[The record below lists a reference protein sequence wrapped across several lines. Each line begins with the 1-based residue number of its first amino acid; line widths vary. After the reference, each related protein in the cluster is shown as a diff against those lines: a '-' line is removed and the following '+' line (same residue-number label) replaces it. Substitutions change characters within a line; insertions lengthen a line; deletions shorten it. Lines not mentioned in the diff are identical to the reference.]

1 MRVAIR
7 ADASSVIGTGHLR
20 RCLALAEA
28 LRQSGAHVEF
38 ITRILG
44 SDAAAKIQV
53 AGFPVH
59 LLPAPTGTVQD
70 STPPHAD
77 WAGVSWQQDAEE
89 TIRALRK
96 ADWVVVDHY
105 AFDARW
111 HKAVAPKLGARLAIV
126 DDLADRAL
134 HGDVLVDQTLADFD
148 HGEKYKHRLGNGLT
162 ILGGPHYALLGPAYL
177 KAPRCQVTEEVRSI
191 GIFMGGADPAALSE
205 IALRACRDVA
215 GFAGPV
221 EIVTTQANP
230 RHPELKALAQR
241 WPQTSVM
248 VDIPELSGFFSRHG
262 LQIGAGGSASW
273 ERCCVGAPTIALVGS
288 RNQLAVVPQLAKA
301 GAIATLDPKE
311 APTPESLGA
320 LVRELLGDTARRRAL
335 ATRARELVDGR
346 GAQRVA
352 LRITANTLRVRKAER
367 EDSDLMYRWRND
379 PVTRIV
385 SRNPEE
391 IGPKQHAVWLQRTL
405 ADKERLLLI
414 GEVGQMPVGVVRF
427 DRVSPDDAK
436 ISVYVDPE
444 LHGLGLGEAL
454 VKAGEE
460 AVRAWAGK
468 GVTIVTHVLGGNT
481 RARKAFEAA
490 GYSFKGEVGRKR
502 A

>member
-7 ADASSVIGTGHLR
+7 ADASSVMGTGHVR
-20 RCLALAEA
+20 RCLSLAEA
-28 LRQSGAHVEF
+28 LRPTGAHVEF
-38 ITRILG
+38 ITRALG
-44 SDAAAKIQV
+44 TDAAAKIQA

-59 LLPAPTGTVQD
+59 LLPPPGGPVHE

-77 WAGVSWQQDAEE
+77 WAGVPWQQDAEE

-96 ADWVVVDHY
+96 ADWLVVDHY

-111 HKAVAPKLGARLAIV
+111 HKAVAPKLGAQLAII
-126 DDLADRAL
+126 DDLADRPL
-134 HGDVLVDQTLADFD
+134 HGNVLIDQNLADFD
-148 HGEKYKHRLGNGLT
+148 HAEKYRHRIGNGLT
-162 ILGGPHYALLGPAYL
+162 ILGGPHYALLGTAYRN
-177 KAPRCQVTEEVRSI
+177 APRCQVTDEVRSI
-191 GIFMGGADPAALSE
+191 GIFMGGTDPAALSE
-205 IALRACRDVA
+205 IALRACREVA
-215 GFAGPV
+215 GFTGAI
-221 EIVTTQANP
+221 ELVTTQANP
-230 RHPELKALAQR
+230 RHPELKALAAR
-241 WPQTSVM
+241 WPRTAVA

-262 LQIGAGGSASW
+262 LQVGAGGSASW
-273 ERCCVGAPTIALVGS
+273 ERCAVGAPTIALVGA

-301 GAIATLDPKE
+301 GAVATLDPSKE
-311 APTPESLGA
+311 PTPEVLGK
-320 LVRELLGDTARRRAL
+320 LVRELLGDTPRRRAL

-352 LRITANTLRVRKAER
+352 LRLTASTLRVRRAAR

-405 ADKERLLLI
+405 VDKDRLLLI
-414 GEVGQMPVGVVRF
+414 GEVGQIPAGVVRF
-427 DRVSPDDAK
+427 DRLEADKVAV
-436 ISVYVDPE
+436 SVYVDPE
-444 LHGLGLGEAL
+444 VHGLGLGEAL

-460 AVRAWAGK
+460 AARAWLGK
-468 GVTIVTHVLGGNT
+468 AVVFETHVLGGNT
-481 RARKAFEAA
+481 RARRAFEGA
-490 GYSFKGEVGRKR
+490 GYSFKGEVGRKK

>member
-7 ADASSVIGTGHLR
+7 ADASGVIGTGHVR
-20 RCLALAEA
+20 RSLSLAQA
-28 LRQSGAHVEF
+28 LRQAGAHVEF
-38 ITRILG
+38 ITRAFG
-44 SDAAAKIQV
+44 PDPAAKIQA

-59 LLPAPTGTVQD
+59 LLPPPAGLVHE

-77 WAGVSWQQDAEE
+77 WAGVPWQQDAEE

-111 HKAVAPKLGARLAIV
+111 HKAVGPKLGARLAIV

-134 HGDVLVDQTLADFD
+134 HGDVLVDQNLADFD
-148 HGEKYKHRLGNGLT
+148 HGEKYRHRIGGQIT

-177 KAPRCQVTEEVRSI
+177 KAPRCAVSDEVRSI
-191 GIFMGGADPAALSE
+191 GIFMGGTDPAALSE
-205 IALRACRDVA
+205 VALRACRDVA
-215 GFAGPV
+215 GFTGPIEV
-221 EIVTTQANP
+221 VTTQTNP
-230 RHPELKALAQR
+230 RHPELKALAAR
-241 WPQTSVM
+241 WPQTTVA

-301 GAIATLDPKE
+301 GAVATLPGQD
-311 APTPESLGA
+311 PTPQTLGA

-352 LRITANTLRVRKAER
+352 LRITADMLRVRRAAR

-405 ADKERLLLI
+405 ADQDRLLLI
-414 GEVGQMPVGVVRF
+414 GEVGQIPVGVVRF
-427 DRVSPDDAK
+427 DRAEGDEAL

-454 VKAGEE
+454 VRAGE
-460 AVRAWAGK
+460 AAARAWAGK
-468 GVTIVTHVLGGNT
+468 GLTVVAHVLGGNT
-481 RARKAFEAA
+481 RARRAFEAA